1 MTFLYPGL
9 IKKITEVAE
18 GDSEFQE
25 ELTVAI
31 FLGLKELKKVYSEG
45 CFEKSKD
52 KIQKIRHKHWPTMIL
67 FDFQFIVHSLQEGK
81 ELLELRGFDEVF
93 DKHFSQLML
102 HLEAAILEVEE
113 LTKGSQ
119 V

>member
-18 GDSEFQE
+18 GDTEFQA

-31 FLGLKELKKVYSEG
+31 YLGLKELKKVYSEG
-45 CFEKSKD
+45 YLERNMD
-52 KIQKIRHKHWPTMIL
+52 KIQKIRHKHRPTMTL

-81 ELLELRGFDEVF
+81 EMLELRGFDEGF
-93 DKHFSQLML
+93 DQHFNQLML

-113 LTKGSQ
+113 LTKGN
-119 V
+119 